1 MRKVCEICGSEFEA
15 TRSTARFCSGKC
27 RMASH
32 RLEKAGIPP
41 IVSREQVER
50 EAVRQAHDTAADL
63 SRASRLAPAPRCR
76 VYRDLAQHIED
87 ELEGIGL

>member
-1 MRKVCEICGSEFEA
+1 MKRVCEICGKEFEA
-15 TRSTARFCSGKC
+15 SRSDARLCSGRC
-27 RMASH
+27 RSASS
-32 RLEKAGIPP
+32 RLGKAGIPP
-41 IVSREQVER
+41 IVHREQVER
-50 EAVRQAHDTAADL
+50 EVVRQAHDVAADL